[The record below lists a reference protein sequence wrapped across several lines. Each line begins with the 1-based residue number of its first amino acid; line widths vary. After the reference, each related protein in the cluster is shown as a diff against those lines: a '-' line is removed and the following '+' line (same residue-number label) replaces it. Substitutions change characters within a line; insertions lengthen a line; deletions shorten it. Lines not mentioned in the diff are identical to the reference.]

1 VDVRRV
7 VLDTNAYAALSCGD
21 ERVLD
26 ALAAA
31 DRVYVPVFVFGELL
45 YGFKLGS
52 KELANRRLLE
62 AFVRKPSVRALD
74 TSSETAEAF
83 AALKSGLRKKG
94 TPIPD
99 NDLWI
104 AAQCLET
111 GSTLISFDRHFE
123 SVAGLRLWLYEDP
136 AEPDAEDPTQRDP

>member
-1 VDVRRV
+1 VEVRRV
-7 VLDTNAYAALSCGD
+7 VLDTNAYTALRRGD

-31 DRVYVPVFVFGELL
+31 DRVYVPIFVFGELL
-45 YGFKLGS
+45 HGFKLGR
-52 KELANRRLLE
+52 KELANRRRLE
-62 AFVRKPSVRALD
+62 AFVRKPSVRALN
-74 TSSETAEAF
+74 TSSETAEVF
-83 AALKSGLRKKG
+83 ATLKSGLQKQG

-123 SVAGLRLWLYEDP
+123 CVGGLRVWLYEDP
-136 AEPDAEDPTQRDP
+136 A

>member
-1 VDVRRV
+1 MRRV
-7 VLDTNAYAALSCGD
+7 VLDTNAYAALHRGD

-26 ALAAA
+26 ELAVA

-45 YGFKLGS
+45 YGFKLGGR
-52 KELANRRLLE
+52 ELENRRRLE
-62 AFVRKPSVRALD
+62 AFVRKPTVRSLD
-74 TSSETAEAF
+74 TSSETADLF
-83 AALKSGLRKKG
+83 ATLKSGLRKKG

-111 GSTLISFDRHFE
+111 GSTLVSFDRHFE
-123 SVAGLRLWLYEDP
+123 TVDGLRLWLYEDSG
-136 AEPDAEDPTQRDP
+136 